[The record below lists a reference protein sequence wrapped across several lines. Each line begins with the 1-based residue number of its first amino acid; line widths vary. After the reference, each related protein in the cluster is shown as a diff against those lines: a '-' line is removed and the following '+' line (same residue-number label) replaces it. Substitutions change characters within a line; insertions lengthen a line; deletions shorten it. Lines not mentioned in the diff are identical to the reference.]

1 VLVIVLMKLQ
11 GLFEF
16 LNFRS
21 TGYLDEMVYFLW
33 DDYEVMVSEPTV
45 QRVLARNKWS
55 RKQVHVALVTQV
67 PLFSR
72 FHFIS

>member
-1 VLVIVLMKLQ
+1 
-11 GLFEF
+11 
-16 LNFRS
+16 
-21 TGYLDEMVYFLW
+21 MVYFLW

-55 RKQVHVALVTQV
+55 RKQVHIALVTQV